1 MKPNAVVLPAGQ
13 AGLVPAAAAAA
24 VVVAAAAAAAAARHP
39 PHGATG
45 RS

>member
-24 VVVAAAAAAAAARHP
+24 VVAAAAAVAAARHP